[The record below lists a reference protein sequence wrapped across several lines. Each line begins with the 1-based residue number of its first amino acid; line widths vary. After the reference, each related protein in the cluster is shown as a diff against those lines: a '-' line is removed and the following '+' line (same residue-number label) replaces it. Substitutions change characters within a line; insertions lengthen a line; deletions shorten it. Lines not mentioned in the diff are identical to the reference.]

1 MFGMSSGHF
10 QEGKKA
16 AHIRGEKIAQQVI
29 CVYKKR
35 KRYILTHPR
44 AKRAELLPGISNMET
59 LLGPQE

>member
-1 MFGMSSGHF
+1 MSSGHF

-29 CVYKKR
+29 CVYKKER
-35 KRYILTHPR
+35 DTFSHIPR